1 MVVMISA
8 VDASAAPSTF
18 ECIDSHGQV
27 VFTDSPLPRITC
39 RPLKFFSSVQSLP
52 PPSVQTSALSTSKSA
67 PDSAAHSPIAS
78 VPGDSDVAV
87 VPVES
92 LGNILVV
99 SATLNGSR
107 QARLIVDTG
116 ASQTVISQRMALDLG
131 LYATAHN
138 SHVLLHTAGGNVQAD
153 SVLLDSLRIAGAEMR
168 NSQVLIHDLPDLPLA
183 VDGLLG
189 LSFLGAYQVTLNI
202 AGGELI
208 LKASQPKPGELP
220 GTK

>member
-1 MVVMISA
+1 MVVVISA
-8 VDASAAPSTF
+8 VDASAAPSIF
-18 ECIDSHGQV
+18 ECIDSHRQV
-27 VFTDSPLPRITC
+27 VFTDSPLPRLAC

-52 PPSVQTSALSTSKSA
+52 PPSVQTSALSTSKSSPA
-67 PDSAAHSPIAS
+67 AAHSHVAPA
-78 VPGDSDVAV
+78 PGDSAVAV
-87 VPVES
+87 VPVER

-131 LYATAHN
+131 LYAAAHN

-189 LSFLGAYQVTLNI
+189 LSFLGAYQVTLDI
-202 AGGELI
+202 ARGELI
-208 LKASQPKPGELP
+208 LKASQPKPDGLP